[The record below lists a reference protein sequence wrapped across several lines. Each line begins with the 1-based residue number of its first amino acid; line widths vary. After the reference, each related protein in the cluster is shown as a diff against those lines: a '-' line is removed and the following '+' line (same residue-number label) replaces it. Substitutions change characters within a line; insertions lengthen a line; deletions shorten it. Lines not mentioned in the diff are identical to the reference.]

1 MTGRCRRHACTRPIR
16 SGAHVWETRGR
27 FFSPT
32 CVGPTRPF
40 YSASPSPFHF
50 TVFTFSSPSASG
62 SSAFRALLPF
72 PLSRS
77 MRPVAG
83 SAAGPASQRREA
95 RREARRGQRG
105 RRREG
110 RREPRRGGRRVQRR
124 EPVRLRRGAAGSG
137 GSGGG
142 GGGARHQRRP
152 LPRSIFNFFIC
163 IQFFLKNNAEFFLF
177 WMYIFLFLPF

>member
-1 MTGRCRRHACTRPIR
+1 MNLRLTGR
-16 SGAHVWETRGR
+16 WETRGR

-95 RREARRGQRG
+95 RRGRRG

-137 GSGGG
+137 GSGGAGRG
-142 GGGARHQRRP
+142 GERRVRRRWGAAGP
-152 LPRSIFNFFIC
+152 AAGAAALATSAAPCPDPFS
-163 IQFFLKNNAEFFLF
+163 FFLF
-177 WMYIFLFLPF
+177 AYKFF

>member
-1 MTGRCRRHACTRPIR
+1 MLNLRVTGR
-16 SGAHVWETRGR
+16 WETRGR

-95 RREARRGQRG
+95 RQEARRGRRG

-142 GGGARHQRRP
+142 RARRGAAGPVAVGSGGSGGGGGGARHQRRP
-152 LPRSIFNFFIC
+152 LPRSIFIFFIC
-163 IQFFLKNNAEFFLF
+163 IQIFFKKK
-177 WMYIFLFLPF
+177 